1 MKIFILLKTAITTV
15 IYYEKDRLKDHWKIN
30 AIIIKS

>member
-15 IYYEKDRLKDHWKIN
+15 INYEDRLKDHWKIN